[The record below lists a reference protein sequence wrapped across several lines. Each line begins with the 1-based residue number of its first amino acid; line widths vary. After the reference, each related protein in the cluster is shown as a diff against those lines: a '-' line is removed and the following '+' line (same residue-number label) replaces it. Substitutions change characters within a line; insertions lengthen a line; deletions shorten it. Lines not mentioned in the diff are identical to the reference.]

1 MTMQLT
7 NLMAF
12 DTQRSRAR
20 RMLTAL
26 VGGVCLCSPT
36 VVADDF
42 ILIRDTLDVDV
53 INLVEMT
60 STELIYSD
68 AKRGWQAVPIRE
80 CLAIIDPRRHAS
92 NLNYGKALLVDGQCL
107 PGRPHLAVTDPEQ
120 EFLAWDHP
128 WLNRV
133 DLQIDELSA
142 VQFTS
147 NASIPNAGDAD
158 VLLLQNG
165 DLINGFILSLGDPIS
180 IEVDPDLDANP
191 DAEPSELTIGQDRIA
206 AFTLAAVERVRDEQQ
221 VWFHDG
227 TILALDQV
235 IIGDDGRMHVE
246 TQWQGDDETAEQVQ
260 LSEVAAILF
269 RPSALIPLA
278 TLEPSIL
285 DGPDVRYQIPEP
297 ELSETDA
304 YLKLAT
310 VAFRGPLEA
319 HYRLPAGTTRFAAEA
334 ELPIEARTWGDVEL
348 VLEDDGREVFSAHID
363 GMNPRVDINVELTG
377 SELTIRLKP
386 GKRGS
391 IQDHILLKR
400 PMFMVGK

>member
-1 MTMQLT
+1 
-7 NLMAF
+7 MASCAF
-12 DTQRSRAR
+12 TPA
-20 RMLTAL
+20 T
-26 VGGVCLCSPT
+26 
-36 VVADDF
+36 VADDF

-60 STELIYSD
+60 ETELIYSD
-68 AKRGWQAVPIRE
+68 AKRGWQAVPIRD
-80 CLAIIDPRRHAS
+80 CLAVIDPRRQAS
-92 NLNYGKALLVDGQCL
+92 HFEYGKALLTDGQCL
-107 PGRPHLAVTDPEQ
+107 PGRPHLAVTDPDQ

-133 DLQIDELSA
+133 DLQIDQLSA
-142 VQFTS
+142 VRFTAD
-147 NASIPNAGDAD
+147 ASIPQAGEAD

-165 DLINGFILSLGDPIS
+165 DLIHGFILSLGDPIS
-180 IEVDPDLDANP
+180 IEVDPDLETNP

-206 AFTLAAVERVRDEQQ
+206 AFKLAAVDRTRDEQQ

-235 IIGDDGRMHVE
+235 IIGDDGRMHVQ
-246 TQWQGDDETAEQVQ
+246 TQWQDGEEHGEQVQ

-278 TLEPSIL
+278 TLKPSII

-304 YLKLAT
+304 FLRLAT

-319 HYRLPAGTTRFAAEA
+319 HYRLPAGTTRFAAQA
-334 ELPIEARTWGDVEL
+334 ELPVEARTWGDVEL
-348 VLEDDGREVFSAHID
+348 VLEDDGQPVFTAHLD
-363 GMNPRVDINVELTG
+363 GANLIVDINVELAG
-377 SELTIRLKP
+377 SELTIRLNP
-386 GKRGS
+386 GKRGP

-400 PMFMVGK
+400 PMFMVGE